1 MPYISLSEDDVRKRV
16 TKLQGSV
23 TIMLAEV
30 YAQDDLMISSQNLM
44 TTVYVPAALLSS
56 VYMLSF
62 QALFFSISVRVSNSG
77 LVGQAVQVF
86 MTYTEEGH
94 FGND

>member
-30 YAQDDLMISSQNLM
+30 YA
-44 TTVYVPAALLSS
+44 
-56 VYMLSF
+56 
-62 QALFFSISVRVSNSG
+62 
-77 LVGQAVQVF
+77 
-86 MTYTEEGH
+86 
-94 FGND
+94 